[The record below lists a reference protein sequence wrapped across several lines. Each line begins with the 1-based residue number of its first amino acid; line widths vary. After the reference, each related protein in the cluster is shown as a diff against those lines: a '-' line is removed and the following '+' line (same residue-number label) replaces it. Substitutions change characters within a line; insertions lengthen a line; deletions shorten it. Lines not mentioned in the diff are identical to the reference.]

1 MSAGRG
7 PESGPGGGEREPT
20 EEELRAALEE
30 EMKRVRVE
38 DVLLQGVVSALNL
51 GFRRA
56 GVAPGTEGERDLE
69 QVRLAVD
76 AVRAQLPVLQRAAP
90 EQVGPIRDALSQL
103 QMAFV
108 QAGGAPPAEAAPA
121 EGPPSGEPEKPAG
134 PGGAQSSGRLW
145 VPGR

>member
-1 MSAGRG
+1 VSAGPG
-7 PESGPGGGEREPT
+7 PDPGAGEREPT

-76 AVRAQLPVLQRAAP
+76 AVRAQLPVVERAAP
-90 EQVGPIRDALSQL
+90 EQVKPIRDALSQL

-108 QAGGAPPAEAAPA
+108 QAGGAPPAEGAPA
-121 EGPPSGEPEKPAG
+121 EPPPAESPEKPAG
-134 PGGAQSSGRLW
+134 PASGQSSGRLW